1 MENNVMNSWNR
12 KCEEKHGSQAA
23 LLRKIQTVDFALQEV
38 NLFLDTHP
46 RCKKALTYYE
56 MYRKL
61 RHELCME
68 YTEKYGPLTRNDV
81 MDTDNW
87 TWIDD
92 PWPWEKG
99 V

>member
-1 MENNVMNSWNR
+1 MENSATNGWGKKTAMNG
-12 KCEEKHGSQAA
+12 EKMT
-23 LLRKIQTVDFALQEV
+23 LLRKIQVVDFALQEV

-46 RCKKALTYYE
+46 RNKKALTYYE

-61 RHELCME
+61 RHELHRE
-68 YTEKYGPLTRNDV
+68 YTEKFGPLTRDDV
-81 MDTDNW
+81 TSTENW

>member
-1 MENNVMNSWNR
+1 MENNANSCGK
-12 KCEEKHGSQAA
+12 KCENMENEKLA
-23 LLRKIQTVDFALQEV
+23 LLRKIQVVDFALQEV

-46 RCKKALTYYE
+46 RCKALTYYE

-61 RHELCME
+61 RHELHME
-68 YTEKYGPLTRNDV
+68 FTTKYGPITRNDITN
-81 MDTDNW
+81 TDNW
-87 TWIDD
+87 TWIND

>member
-1 MENNVMNSWNR
+1 MENNPNNCGK
-12 KCEEKHGSQAA
+12 KCDSMENEKIA
-23 LLRKIQTVDFALQEV
+23 LLRKIQVVDFALQEV

-61 RHELCME
+61 RHELHME
-68 YTEKYGPLTRNDV
+68 YTEKYGPITRNDV
-81 MDTDNW
+81 TSTESW
-87 TWIDD
+87 TWIND